1 MGAGAA
7 GVCVL
12 TWLIGLSW
20 YDVTQRRLPNW
31 LTVPG
36 AVVILASAAA
46 AGHGAPAL
54 AGAVS
59 LFAIYLALHL
69 IAPAAMGAGDVKLAH
84 RDRGADRSIRHRCLV
99 ARRAGCT
106 SADCGMGGDRQR
118 QKHGKDSAARAFDVR
133 DSGSSHGARHA
144 LIGPPCILTVG

>member
-1 MGAGAA
+1 VGAGAA

-12 TWLIGLSW
+12 TWFVGLSW

-46 AGHGAPAL
+46 AGRGAPAL

-69 IAPAAMGAGDVKLAH
+69 ITPAAMGAGDVKLAIGI
-84 RDRGADRSIRHRCLV
+84 GALTGAFGIDVWSL
-99 ARRAGCT
+99 AALGAPLLTAGW
-106 SADCGMGGDRQR
+106 
-118 QKHGKDSAARAFDVR
+118 
-133 DSGSSHGARHA
+133 A
-144 LIGPPCILTVG
+144 LIVRVSSAERTVPHGPSMCLTAAAATALVLL